1 MAGIAGVVQCWVDIG
16 RMVTDMKKIFI
27 LFLLLT
33 PGFALAGSQQIRS
46 VVMMAKATGGVTTVY
61 TFTVAD
67 GPLDDDVNWDA
78 IANFHYIDTYRLK
91 GQSGNNVWSRWIGTA
106 ASNNQ
111 FSSIALSVVS
121 DAIGPC
127 VRLQDSS
134 SASGYCAYITGSTQ
148 VRLVR
153 FDGNSQS
160 TLQTYST
167 SVATND
173 ILKLSVSG
181 TTLTATI
188 NGSALSPSVT
198 DATYTSGQQGIYS
211 YDNAA
216 KCDDFTVGDL

>member
-1 MAGIAGVVQCWVDIG
+1 MIHYIIA
-16 RMVTDMKKIFI
+16 
-27 LFLLLT
+27 FLLIGST
-33 PGFALAGSQQIRS
+33 CLAGMGIGGFPFPGPG
-46 VVMMAKATGGVTTVY
+46 VMISNGSSGGTTTY
-61 TFTVAD
+61 TFDVAD
-67 GPLDDDVNWDA
+67 GPLDDSVNWDA
-78 IANFHYIDTYRLK
+78 IVNYHYVDTYRLK
-91 GQSGNNVWSRWIGTA
+91 GQYGNNVWSRWIGTTA
-106 ASNNQ
+106 YNNQ
-111 FSSIALSVVS
+111 FASISLSVVS

-127 VRLQDSS
+127 VRLQDAT

-167 SVATND
+167 PVATND

-188 NGSALSPSVT
+188 NGSALSPPVT
-198 DATYTSGQQGIYS
+198 DSTYSFGQPGIYS
-211 YDNAA
+211 YDNTA